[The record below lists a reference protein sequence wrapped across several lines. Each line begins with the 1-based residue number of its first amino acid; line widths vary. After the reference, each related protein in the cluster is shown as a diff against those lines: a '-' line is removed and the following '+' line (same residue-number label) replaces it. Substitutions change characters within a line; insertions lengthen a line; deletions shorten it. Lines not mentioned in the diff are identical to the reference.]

1 MFAWLSL
8 LLPLVRARSTIG
20 KSSIFLSESQS
31 CTATRHAAAMFD
43 CVLLR
48 VLDSQRLM

>member
-20 KSSIFLSESQS
+20 KSSIFLSESPS
-31 CTATRHAAAMFD
+31 GAATRHAVALLDCAAAS
-43 CVLLR
+43 C
-48 VLDSQRLM
+48 S